1 MPIKVNLRHLEE
13 EGVELEGESSPE
25 DLELDTKDEAIQA
38 KRPLHYELQVE
49 ELEDSLLVQGRL
61 ELVLDCE
68 CVRCLKNFPYK
79 LTLDPYTLHL
89 PLQGDEAAPVA
100 GDFVDLTPYIRE
112 DILLELPRHPHCKP
126 ECGGLAGMSPA
137 ANSTTESAPSEG
149 KVSPWDELNKL
160 KL

>member
-13 EGVELEGESSPE
+13 QGLELEGELSAE

-38 KRPLHYELQVE
+38 KRPLRYELQVD
-49 ELEDSLLVQGRL
+49 ELEDSLLVQGRV

-79 LTLDPYTLHL
+79 LALDRYTLHL
-89 PLQGDEAAPVA
+89 PLQGDEATPIVN
-100 GDFVDLTPYIRE
+100 DCVDLTPFVRE

-126 ECGGLAGMSPA
+126 ECGGLAGTSPA
-137 ANSTTESAPSEG
+137 GNSTIESAPSEG

>member
-13 EGVELEGESSPE
+13 DGVELEGEMPAE
-25 DLELDTKDEAIQA
+25 EFDLDTKDEAIHV
-38 KRPLHYELQVE
+38 KRPLRYELQVE
-49 ELEDSLLVQGRL
+49 ELEESLLVQGRV

-79 LTLDPYTLHL
+79 LVLEPFALHL
-89 PLQGDEAAPVA
+89 PLKGEDAVPIA

-112 DILLELPRHPHCKP
+112 DILLELPRHPHCEP
-126 ECGGLAGMSPA
+126 ECGGLAGRSPA

-149 KVSPWDELNKL
+149 KVSLWDELNKL